1 MYICGKCW
9 YSIHR
14 DNRHGL
20 IITTCVL
27 HADLRLTVQSFDGGD
42 ELIDG
47 RLRVTVIPG
56 RQEHEISGL
65 ADRDGALLLGNID
78 TNGVHGKSP
87 CD

>member
-1 MYICGKCW
+1 
-9 YSIHR
+9 
-14 DNRHGL
+14 
-20 IITTCVL
+20 VL
-27 HADLRLTVQSFDGGD
+27 HADLRLTVQSFDGSD

-65 ADRDGALLLGNID
+65 ADRDGALLLGNIN